1 MTIFFLK
8 SLLFAYICVGL
19 YSCWWGIKST
29 RKMNIT
35 DDETLMLLAIL
46 SLASITLW
54 PLFFI
59 MEGVKWDNPFTR
71 QMSAFMTS
79 CVNAY
84 KAFKESRV
92 NA

>member
-1 MTIFFLK
+1 MILLLK
-8 SLLFAYICVGL
+8 SLLFAYACVGL

-29 RKMNIT
+29 RQMNIT
-35 DDETLMLLAIL
+35 DDDILMLLAIL

-71 QMSAFMTS
+71 QMNNFMTS
-79 CVNAY
+79 CTNAY
-84 KAFKESRV
+84 KVFKVSRV
-92 NA
+92 KA

>member
-1 MTIFFLK
+1 MTVLCLKFLA
-8 SLLFAYICVGL
+8 FAYICVGL
-19 YSCWWGIKST
+19 YSCWWGVKAT
-29 RKMNIT
+29 RQMNIT
-35 DDETLMLLAIL
+35 DDDTLMLLAIL

-71 QMSAFMTS
+71 QMGTFMTS

-84 KAFKESRV
+84 KAFKESR
-92 NA
+92 AQA